1 MQLGKMKKIKDLRS
15 VWKNEPKN
23 FSKWLSE
30 EENLNLLG
38 NEIGVDMTLDQLE
51 SRVGDFSVDIL
62 ATEVDTNKK
71 IIIENQLE
79 DTNHDHL
86 GKIITYASGKNAE
99 IIIWIVKRAREEH
112 RKAIEW
118 LNDNIDAKISFFLV
132 EIELWQID
140 NSPLAPHFNVI
151 ERPNDWAKNVK
162 NLESLSGTKQ
172 LQYKFWQAFCDY
184 AFKRD
189 DMEREFSQRKTHPQ
203 HWYTLGV
210 PGKQYTINTAVNT
223 QKKQISVDIYIPN
236 DKDFFHEILNEK
248 QKIENMFG
256 SSLEWIEAGKD
267 CRIVAKKN
275 VDIKN
280 SFDNNNWNQLFDWL
294 ITTSLKMKEI
304 ITKLDL

>member
-1 MQLGKMKKIKDLRS
+1 MKKIKDLRS

-38 NEIGVDMTLDQLE
+38 NEIGVDITLDQLE

-99 IIIWIVKRAREEH
+99 IIIWIVKRAKEEH

-162 NLESLSGTKQ
+162 NLESLSETKQ

-223 QKKQISVDIYIPN
+223 QKKQISVDIYIPMIRTFSTKYLMKSKKLKICLVALWN
-236 DKDFFHEILNEK
+236 GLKPEK
-248 QKIENMFG
+248 IAE
-256 SSLEWIEAGKD
+256 
-267 CRIVAKKN
+267 
-275 VDIKN
+275 
-280 SFDNNNWNQLFDWL
+280 
-294 ITTSLKMKEI
+294 
-304 ITKLDL
+304 

>member
-38 NEIGVDMTLDQLE
+38 NEIGVDITLDQLE

-162 NLESLSGTKQ
+162 NLESLSETKQ

-236 DKDFFHEILNEK
+236 DKNFFHEILNEK

-256 SSLEWIEAGKD
+256 RSLEWIEAGKD

>member
-38 NEIGVDMTLDQLE
+38 NEIGVDITLDQLE

-151 ERPNDWAKNVK
+151 ERPNDWAK
-162 NLESLSGTKQ
+162 T
-172 LQYKFWQAFCDY
+172 
-184 AFKRD
+184 
-189 DMEREFSQRKTHPQ
+189 
-203 HWYTLGV
+203 
-210 PGKQYTINTAVNT
+210 
-223 QKKQISVDIYIPN
+223 
-236 DKDFFHEILNEK
+236 
-248 QKIENMFG
+248 
-256 SSLEWIEAGKD
+256 
-267 CRIVAKKN
+267 
-275 VDIKN
+275 
-280 SFDNNNWNQLFDWL
+280 
-294 ITTSLKMKEI
+294 
-304 ITKLDL
+304 

>member
-38 NEIGVDMTLDQLE
+38 NEIGVDITLDQLE

-132 EIELWQID
+132 EIELSQID

-162 NLESLSGTKQ
+162 NLESLSETKQ

-236 DKDFFHEILNEK
+236 DKNFFHEILNEK

-256 SSLEWIEAGKD
+256 SSLEWIEAEKD

>member
-1 MQLGKMKKIKDLRS
+1 MIIWEK
-15 VWKNEPKN
+15 
-23 FSKWLSE
+23 
-30 EENLNLLG
+30 LLHMLQ
-38 NEIGVDMTLDQLE
+38 E
-51 SRVGDFSVDIL
+51 
-62 ATEVDTNKK
+62 
-71 IIIENQLE
+71 
-79 DTNHDHL
+79 
-86 GKIITYASGKNAE
+86 KNAE

-162 NLESLSGTKQ
+162 NLESLSETKQ

-210 PGKQYTINTAVNT
+210 PGKQYTINTAVIRKRSKFLLIYT
-223 QKKQISVDIYIPN
+223 FQMIRTFSTKYLMKSKK
-236 DKDFFHEILNEK
+236 L
-248 QKIENMFG
+248 KICLVALWNG
-256 SSLEWIEAGKD
+256 IEAGKD

-275 VDIKN
+275 VDKKN

>member
-38 NEIGVDMTLDQLE
+38 NEIGVDITLDQLE

-79 DTNHDHL
+79 DTNHDYL
-86 GKIITYASGKNAE
+86 GKIITYASEKNAE

-140 NSPLAPHFNVI
+140 NSPLATNPNETCNV
-151 ERPNDWAKNVK
+151 KNVK
-162 NLESLSGTKQ
+162 NLESLSETKQ

>member
-38 NEIGVDMTLDQLE
+38 NEIGVDITLDQLE

-162 NLESLSGTKQ
+162 NLESLSETKQ

-189 DMEREFSQRKTHPQ
+189 DIEREFLQRKTHPQ

-236 DKDFFHEILNEK
+236 DKNFFHEILNEK

-256 SSLEWIEAGKD
+256 NSLEWIEAGKD

>member
-118 LNDNIDAKISFFLV
+118 LNDNIDAEISFFLV

-140 NSPLAPHFNVI
+140 DSPLAPHFNVI

-162 NLESLSGTKQ
+162 NLESLSETKQ

-189 DMEREFSQRKTHPQ
+189 DMEREFSQRKPHPQ

-236 DKDFFHEILNEK
+236 DKEFFHEILNEK

-256 SSLEWIEAGKD
+256 GSLGWIEAGKD

-275 VDIKN
+275 GDIKN
-280 SFDNNNWNQLFDWL
+280 SFENNNWNQLFDWL

>member
-1 MQLGKMKKIKDLRS
+1 M
-15 VWKNEPKN
+15 
-23 FSKWLSE
+23 
-30 EENLNLLG
+30 LLKG
-38 NEIGVDMTLDQLE
+38 LMIGQ
-51 SRVGDFSVDIL
+51 
-62 ATEVDTNKK
+62 
-71 IIIENQLE
+71 
-79 DTNHDHL
+79 
-86 GKIITYASGKNAE
+86 
-99 IIIWIVKRAREEH
+99 
-112 RKAIEW
+112 
-118 LNDNIDAKISFFLV
+118 
-132 EIELWQID
+132 
-140 NSPLAPHFNVI
+140 
-151 ERPNDWAKNVK
+151 KNVK
-162 NLESLSGTKQ
+162 NLESLSETKQ

-236 DKDFFHEILNEK
+236 DKNFFHEILNEK

>member
-38 NEIGVDMTLDQLE
+38 NEIGVDITLDQLE

-162 NLESLSGTKQ
+162 NLESLSETK
-172 LQYKFWQAFCDY
+172 
-184 AFKRD
+184 
-189 DMEREFSQRKTHPQ
+189 
-203 HWYTLGV
+203 
-210 PGKQYTINTAVNT
+210 
-223 QKKQISVDIYIPN
+223 
-236 DKDFFHEILNEK
+236 
-248 QKIENMFG
+248 
-256 SSLEWIEAGKD
+256 
-267 CRIVAKKN
+267 
-275 VDIKN
+275 
-280 SFDNNNWNQLFDWL
+280 
-294 ITTSLKMKEI
+294 
-304 ITKLDL
+304 

>member
-38 NEIGVDMTLDQLE
+38 NEIGVDITLDQLE

-162 NLESLSGTKQ
+162 NLESLSETKQ

-189 DMEREFSQRKTHPQ
+189 DMEREFSQRKPHPQ

-236 DKDFFHEILNEK
+236 DKNFFHEILNEK

-256 SSLEWIEAGKD
+256 SSLKWIEAGKD

>member
-38 NEIGVDMTLDQLE
+38 NEIGVDITLDQLE

-162 NLESLSGTKQ
+162 NLESLSETKQ

-236 DKDFFHEILNEK
+236 DKNFFHEILNEK
-248 QKIENMFG
+248 QKIEKMFG

-304 ITKLDL
+304 INKLDL

>member
-38 NEIGVDMTLDQLE
+38 NEIGVDITLDQLE
-51 SRVGDFSVDIL
+51 SRVGDFSIDIL

-162 NLESLSGTKQ
+162 NLESLSETKQ

-236 DKDFFHEILNEK
+236 DKNFFHEILNEK

-256 SSLEWIEAGKD
+256 SCLEWIEAGKD

-280 SFDNNNWNQLFDWL
+280 SFDNNWNQLFDWL

>member
-118 LNDNIDAKISFFLV
+118 LNDNIDSKISFFLV

-162 NLESLSGTKQ
+162 NLESLSETKQ

-248 QKIENMFG
+248 QKN
-256 SSLEWIEAGKD
+256 
-267 CRIVAKKN
+267 
-275 VDIKN
+275 
-280 SFDNNNWNQLFDWL
+280 
-294 ITTSLKMKEI
+294 
-304 ITKLDL
+304 

>member
-38 NEIGVDMTLDQLE
+38 NEIGVDITLDQLE

-118 LNDNIDAKISFFLV
+118 LNDNIDAKISFF
-132 EIELWQID
+132 
-140 NSPLAPHFNVI
+140 
-151 ERPNDWAKNVK
+151 
-162 NLESLSGTKQ
+162 
-172 LQYKFWQAFCDY
+172 
-184 AFKRD
+184 
-189 DMEREFSQRKTHPQ
+189 FSRNRIMANRQ
-203 HWYTLGV
+203 
-210 PGKQYTINTAVNT
+210 
-223 QKKQISVDIYIPN
+223 
-236 DKDFFHEILNEK
+236 F
-248 QKIENMFG
+248 
-256 SSLEWIEAGKD
+256 SS
-267 CRIVAKKN
+267 CT
-275 VDIKN
+275 
-280 SFDNNNWNQLFDWL
+280 SFQCY
-294 ITTSLKMKEI
+294 
-304 ITKLDL
+304 